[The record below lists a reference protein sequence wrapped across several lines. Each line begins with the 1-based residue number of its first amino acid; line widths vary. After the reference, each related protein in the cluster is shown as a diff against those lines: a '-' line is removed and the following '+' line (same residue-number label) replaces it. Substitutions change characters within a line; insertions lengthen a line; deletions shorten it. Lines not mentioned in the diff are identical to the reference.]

1 MDATLAALID
11 EQAALEKRLA
21 AANDDV
27 LRLRAALIET
37 HQRQV
42 AAAKEHQA
50 TLARA
55 LQLLDQALELKPAP
69 DTSALAQL
77 LKEEKLCQDAC
88 TLITALSTFMQDRTL
103 PEDVN
108 HADFRQACL
117 LLARK
122 EVNAT
127 LQATFGAWLDK
138 ALGDFAAAQQRNNMQ
153 AMQQHALRISTRMD
167 GLHALVDFYAR
178 ACTRPLEAAV
188 RFTPKDAQGVGLV
201 FDQTSFALDQGVDAL
216 AVVGASSAA
225 FYARVGDL
233 LLEHG
238 LAHALLDALLPRLDA
253 PTPQQARQ
261 RLLMLVQTRVGFG
274 ALVARVQPFHAVL
287 ATRMAQLWEPALQ
300 SYPAME
306 ISLLQADTAV
316 DWDNGLNGDVLA
328 LQRLFAAPLDAYL
341 LRLFDLA
348 LQAHARCRQVPGG
361 EATHAALLGITLARV
376 CDDVVERLCRLARD
390 FAREHVAVIASTV
403 VPRLQHAAELA
414 ADHVLRVEADVREA
428 RASAVPRLKAAEQ
441 AMVGLL
447 QVHADAVL
455 ERARACK
462 THRAVLEVFRAAKK
476 NASPLLAELG
486 AAARAL
492 TVDLVARA
500 EGAEGRLALSQLAQ
514 ELGTCVDDDCAEWLA
529 QVGTVLVLPRER
541 VLGGEL
547 ALGRLTRDE
556 VQAVLAGR

>member
-1 MDATLAALID
+1 MDATLAALVD

-21 AANDDV
+21 AANDDMV
-27 LRLRAALIET
+27 RSRAALVET

-55 LQLLDQALELKPAP
+55 LQLLDQALDLKPAP

-88 TLITALSTFMQDRTL
+88 TLITALSTFMHDKTL

-108 HADFRQACL
+108 HAEFRQACL

-127 LQATFGAWLDK
+127 LQTTFGAWLDK
-138 ALGDFAAAQQRNNMQ
+138 ALGDFAAAQQRNNTH
-153 AMQQHALRISTRMD
+153 AMRQHALRISSRMG

-188 RFTPKDAQGVGLV
+188 RFTPM
-201 FDQTSFALDQGVDAL
+201 DAL

-233 LLEHG
+233 LLDHG

-261 RLLMLVQTRVGFG
+261 RLLTLVQTRVGFG

-287 ATRMAQLWEPALQ
+287 ATRMAQLWEPVLQ

-316 DWDNGLNGDVLA
+316 DWGDVKNDVLA
-328 LQRLFAAPLDAYL
+328 LQRVFAAPLDAYL
-341 LRLFDLA
+341 ARLFDLA

-361 EATHAALLGITLARV
+361 EATHAALLGIALARV

-403 VPRLQHAAELA
+403 VPRLQHASELA
-414 ADHVLRVEADVREA
+414 ADHVVRVEADVRGA

-441 AMVGLL
+441 TMVGLL
-447 QVHADAVL
+447 QVHAHAVL

-492 TVDLVARA
+492 TMDLVARSSA

-514 ELGTCVDDDCAEWLA
+514 ELGACVDDDCAEWLA

-541 VLGGEL
+541 VLGGEI